1 MKHTI
6 ILKKVFSPLDEI
18 YFLIHLIKNENYIL
32 QPQFNQYMS
41 IAFYKK

>member
-18 YFLIHLIKNENYIL
+18 YFLIHLIKMKTT
-32 QPQFNQYMS
+32 F
-41 IAFYKK
+41 